1 MGKFRYHADLFRPTV
16 FTGKLSM
23 VVIAGRE
30 SVIQFE
36 IRNATGLG
44 KV

>member
-1 MGKFRYHADLFRPTV
+1 MPHGLEKSNDFSGFGKVDEKV
-16 FTGKLSM
+16 G
-23 VVIAGRE
+23 IARCE

-36 IRNATGLG
+36 IRNATGLR